1 MINEH
6 LEAIILNCDNTLT
19 IPAEACA
26 TVQEENNLLHATL
39 ILSRLGHSE
48 VPVLNKDM
56 EATGVIGMPMIL
68 AGITND
74 AHYDWDKLGELKVKD
89 VMKTDIGKVVVDC
102 PLEDILHELVSHRFL
117 AVADKDGKFTG
128 IITRKE
134 IFTRVNFLCHQIDKY
149 CDVNP
154 HDDMAERLQ
163 ELS

>member
-19 IPAEACA
+19 IPAKSCA

-48 VPVLNKDM
+48 VPVLNKDL
-56 EATGVIGMPMIL
+56 EPAGVIGMPMIL

-74 AHYDWDKLGELKVKD
+74 AHYDWDKLEVMKVKD
-89 VMKTDIGKVVVDC
+89 VMKTDIGKVLEAC
-102 PLEDILHELVSHRFL
+102 PLEDILHELVKHRFL
-117 AVADKDGKFTG
+117 AVVNQQGKFTG

-149 CDVNP
+149 CDVFP
-154 HDDMAERLQ
+154 HQDMMERLK
-163 ELS
+163 ELC